1 MWSSSHFTKNK
12 KMFAD
17 VSKQV
22 LAHFNLVG
30 APSRYPPHIVEF
42 SQAIMRTHGV
52 SNEDGLK
59 RFAKSQGYDLSPS
72 ETTSL
77 FKLID
82 KDADGTISLEELT
95 AFVGND
101 DWAHFSTNPK
111 GSLLKSQLRND
122 SMISL
127 MDAAFPFPDS
137 HTGSHRAYEAS
148 LRSEG
153 APLAGTGGT
162 RITCDVIPFTQA
174 ALKSE
179 VLTAEGASEQVADG
193 EGSGSESGGDES
205 GSDDGGDDDDDD
217 KPRENQDPENDK
229 GVKTFFAVT
238 FPLLAMPND
247 KELGGL
253 KKSIKT
259 MCKTVFSRP
268 IRKGKLYVAMKVVK
282 SGAAPSITI
291 SARTRSMDPF
301 LKDLMKA
308 MIQIMRDESGTLF
321 NSPENFFQNAS
332 FAMELEKNIGDALK
346 DDASAIAAIL
356 EKYYASASVTARNDF
371 LQTLSGLVV
380 KSFTEDDNTR
390 EALSMLMS
398 ASGFNMMKGQRLEVY
413 GRDPTTCFYELIAA
427 VADSIR
433 DNERGKDGKLESQL
447 QCGGLFLNPFLH
459 SDLLEENIRQSLQMF
474 FPAEVTPAVPKK
486 FFYKVFGSQDTL
498 KMIPS
503 LAHFASKFLGMA
515 NRIELSTVFYKATVR
530 TSGLDVFQ
538 ALPKD
543 DKEMSALW
551 AKYVG
556 GTWRNPF
563 GKKNKGSDD
572 DEGERSGSDDEGG
585 EETSKGK
592 ETLEDMASLFLVNE
606 LFPNMASPKKTPH
619 VRPAGGHYTTFN
631 SYRRVAVIGPN
642 GPMGRQVFRQLV
654 GRVVDIDN
662 EKEDETRAWDWC
674 RADGK
679 PLFVADVTPWENRDE
694 TTVLAVRDELL
705 DADVLVIAVDGTSE
719 AVSEEVTFIK
729 TVLHK
734 VGINEDM
741 GPYTRGNVEDCQGEL
756 ALLAVNP
763 KLQVV
768 VVSVSGRGGSEYTT
782 AYSEALS
789 PFPVTYT
796 QMDTKDVPSAQ
807 AVLALVAAL
816 PSARDTSKQTSVWDN
831 PSHSI

>member
-1 MWSSSHFTKNK
+1 
-12 KMFAD
+12 MFAD

-30 APSRYPPHIVEF
+30 TPSRYPPHIVEF

-52 SNEDGLK
+52 SNEDGLR

-82 KDADGTISLEELT
+82 TDADGTISLEELI

-111 GSLLKSQLRND
+111 GSLLKSQLRHD
-122 SMISL
+122 SMLTL
-127 MDAAFPFPDS
+127 MNTAFPFPDG
-137 HTGSHRAYEAS
+137 HTGSHRVYEAS
-148 LRSEG
+148 LQSEG

-179 VLTAEGASEQVADG
+179 VLTAEGEQIADG

-205 GSDDGGDDDDDD
+205 GSDDGGDDD

-247 KELGGL
+247 KEFGTL
-253 KKSIKT
+253 KKAIKT
-259 MCKTVFSRP
+259 LCKTVFARP
-268 IRKGKLYVAMKVVK
+268 IRKGKLYVAMKVAK
-282 SGAAPSITI
+282 SGAAPSVTI
-291 SARTRSMDPF
+291 SARSRSHDPL
-301 LKDLMKA
+301 LKNLLKTLLGASNFAGDATLM
-308 MIQIMRDESGTLF
+308 T
-321 NSPENFFQNAS
+321 SPERFFQNAS

-346 DDASAIAAIL
+346 DDTSAIAAIF
-356 EKYYASASVTARNDF
+356 EKYCASASVTARNGF
-371 LQTLSGLVV
+371 LQTVAGFVF

-390 EALSMLMS
+390 EALHMLI
-398 ASGFNMMKGQRLEVY
+398 SGAGYNMMKGQRLEVY
-413 GRDPTTCFYELIAA
+413 GRDPTTCLYELIAA

-433 DNERGKDGKLESQL
+433 DNERGEDNKLRGPL
-447 QCGGLFLNPFLH
+447 QSGGLFLNPFLH
-459 SDLLEENIRQSLQMF
+459 SDMLEENIRQSLQTF

-486 FFYKVFGSQDTL
+486 FFYKVFGSQEEL
-498 KMIPS
+498 KVIPS

-515 NRIELSTVFYKATVR
+515 NRVELSTVFYKATVR
-530 TSGLDVFQ
+530 TSGLDVFHV
-538 ALPKD
+538 LPKD
-543 DKEMSALW
+543 DKEMASLW
-551 AKYVG
+551 AKHVG

-563 GKKNKGSDD
+563 GKKKKGSDD
-572 DEGERSGSDDEGG
+572 DEDKPERSGSDDEGG

-592 ETLEDMASLFLVNE
+592 ETLEDMTSLFLANE
-606 LFPNMASPKKTPH
+606 LFPNMKEANRTPH
-619 VRPAGGHYTTFN
+619 VRQAGRVAASSRHYTTFHA
-631 SYRRVAVIGPN
+631 YRRVAVIGPN
-642 GPMGRQVFRQLV
+642 GSMGRQVFRQVV

-662 EKEDETRAWDWC
+662 EKEKETRAWDWC
-674 RADGK
+674 RVDGK
-679 PLFVADVTPWENRDE
+679 PLFVADVTPWEERDE
-694 TTVLAVRDELL
+694 KGLRDELL
-705 DADVLVIAVDGTSE
+705 DADVLIIAVDGTSE
-719 AVSEEVTFIK
+719 AVSEDVAFVK
-729 TVLHK
+729 TALHK
-734 VGINEDM
+734 VGIDEDM

-756 ALLAVNP
+756 ALLSVNP

-768 VVSVSGRGGSEYTT
+768 VVSVSGRGGAEYTT
-782 AYSEALS
+782 AYSEALA
-789 PFPVTYT
+789 PFSVTYT
-796 QMDTKDVPSAQ
+796 QMDAKDTLSAQ
-807 AVLALVAAL
+807 GVLALVAAL
-816 PSARDTSKQTSVWDN
+816 PSARDTSKRTSVWDN